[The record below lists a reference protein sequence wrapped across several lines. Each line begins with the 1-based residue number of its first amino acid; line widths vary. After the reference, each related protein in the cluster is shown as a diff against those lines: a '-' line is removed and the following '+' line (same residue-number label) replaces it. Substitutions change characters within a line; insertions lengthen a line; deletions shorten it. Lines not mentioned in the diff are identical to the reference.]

1 MNILLFVVGNS
12 SVLHMQA
19 QYALRTIRVH
29 AQDDD
34 KLYILTDAPV
44 LYKNLSFVETIEI
57 TTQEI
62 EEWHNGYFF
71 RIKINAI
78 RKFASTHLHDHLL
91 FLDSDTYCF
100 DDISA
105 LKRILDEGYGV
116 MHKDE
121 GCMEFMKGDSGI
133 MWNQTKGKCYCDIT
147 ITDSFHMWNSGV
159 VGIPTQYIV
168 QVMDKSLE
176 LCDALLNDGVTCF
189 NLEQWCTAIALQ
201 QYTKSLVEAH
211 HIIGH
216 YWHHKYVW
224 TRHITLFFADSYAHG
239 RNLDKELEVIKR
251 TNFKRLSK
259 WLAFQRML
267 MKFFCKYH

>member
-1 MNILLFVVGNS
+1 M
-12 SVLHMQA
+12 
-19 QYALRTIRVH
+19 R
-29 AQDDD
+29 
-34 KLYILTDAPV
+34 
-44 LYKNLSFVETIEI
+44 
-57 TTQEI
+57 
-62 EEWHNGYFF
+62 
-71 RIKINAI
+71 
-78 RKFASTHLHDHLL
+78 
-91 FLDSDTYCF
+91 
-100 DDISA
+100 
-105 LKRILDEGYGV
+105 
-116 MHKDE
+116 
-121 GCMEFMKGDSGI
+121 
-133 MWNQTKGKCYCDIT
+133 
-147 ITDSFHMWNSGV
+147 NSGV

-224 TRHITLFFADSYAHG
+224 TRYITLFFADSYAHG
-239 RNLDKELEVIKR
+239 RNLDKELQVIKR

-267 MKFFCKYH
+267 MKFFCKYY